1 MRFISLRSRPHRSP
15 QACMLAY
22 AARAVIDFEVRSSQ
36 AAGSN
41 IKPDVPL
48 GQRLRIVCDM
58 LTNYHRF
65 DARSTLDLI
74 KDESRTFRPHNWDQ
88 SDRKLSIYLI
98 EHALHLSN
106 DPSLDSDSLGFVA
119 AQAIEFIQSL
129 VSPATQ
135 LESVNQKVVVKDHF
149 SRCLKVLFETISC
162 MNDLG
167 MWSSRKYRMTSTK
180 ISGLLLGNVEISF
193 E

>member
-1 MRFISLRSRPHRSP
+1 M
-15 QACMLAY
+15 C
-22 AARAVIDFEVRSSQ
+22 
-36 AAGSN
+36 
-41 IKPDVPL
+41 
-48 GQRLRIVCDM
+48 
-58 LTNYHRF
+58 LTVS

-167 MWSSRKYRMTSTK
+167 MWSSRKYRCVFLMLADPLPM
-180 ISGLLLGNVEISF
+180 GLSVVRAFILE
-193 E
+193 